1 MSKLFF
7 NKEEKLTLENNVL
20 KENNLVL
27 QIQNLQK
34 EREGMIAGFCGR
46 NSRKR
51 EELVNVNVQEGW
63 VEFKDEERKE
73 SKAKRKK

>member
-34 EREGMIAGFCGR
+34 EREGMIAGFC
-46 NSRKR
+46 
-51 EELVNVNVQEGW
+51 
-63 VEFKDEERKE
+63 
-73 SKAKRKK
+73 